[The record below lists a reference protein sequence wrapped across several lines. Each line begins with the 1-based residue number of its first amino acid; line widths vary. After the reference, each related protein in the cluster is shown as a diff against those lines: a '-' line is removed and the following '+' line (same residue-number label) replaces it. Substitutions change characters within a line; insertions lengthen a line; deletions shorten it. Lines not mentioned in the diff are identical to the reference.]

1 MFDVHTSRNAYEF
14 ESWAPIIRT
23 QRYGER
29 VERKYARKSETQF
42 ILLQFLLTEGFF
54 FWGNRMPDEI
64 TFDRRRIGGPHLN

>member
-14 ESWAPIIRT
+14 ELWAPIIRT

-42 ILLQFLLTEGFF
+42 ILLRFLLTEGFF
-54 FWGNRMPDEI
+54 SWGNRMPDEI